1 MREKKVVRPFI
12 SSLEKRKV
20 GTPCRGIVEQD
31 KVNTIRTR
39 QIGPK
44 RYVSAKEDA
53 GGNESRK
60 EHESRRE
67 EANISRAGTLVIN
80 RTRHNITAGVSD
92 VGATGYYTLFAFGD
106 TETLE
111 NGARYEAKATSF
123 VPAGYLVRNR
133 SERGRPK
140 TNKEFRT
147 KEEERSRDKVDGV
160 KSVGLALNKQRWKMD
175 GV

>member
-60 EHESRRE
+60 EHES
-67 EANISRAGTLVIN
+67 LKK
-80 RTRHNITAGVSD
+80 H
-92 VGATGYYTLFAFGD
+92 
-106 TETLE
+106 
-111 NGARYEAKATSF
+111 
-123 VPAGYLVRNR
+123 
-133 SERGRPK
+133 RGRSISVLFIVIFPL
-140 TNKEFRT
+140 
-147 KEEERSRDKVDGV
+147 KVLFV
-160 KSVGLALNKQRWKMD
+160 AWKIFD
-175 GV
+175 FPSYETRVNF